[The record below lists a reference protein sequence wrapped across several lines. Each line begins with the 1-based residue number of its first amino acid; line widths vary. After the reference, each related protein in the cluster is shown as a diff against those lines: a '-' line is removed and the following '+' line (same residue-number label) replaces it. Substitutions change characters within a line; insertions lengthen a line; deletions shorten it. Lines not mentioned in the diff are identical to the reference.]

1 MTRRLRSLLRDER
14 GTTLP
19 ELMIGLSTGLV
30 VMVGLTTLTMT
41 TLHTTARVSTR
52 VDATQRSRL
61 TLTRVV
67 DQLHSA
73 CIAPKVPPIRK
84 ESTGSSM
91 RFIHANGSAVSP
103 VPTLSVIT
111 LSGTTLTQYDYSWK
125 EGTAPFWIFNST
137 PSKTIPLMTHV
148 TQMTPT
154 RPVFTYYGSAAGAIS
169 PTPLVTPLSEID
181 ASRTIHVSIG
191 LKTAPTDGP
200 NSNDFTPS
208 RIQGSA
214 TLRLTAP
221 SYNKEAPSLPC
232 Q

>member
-1 MTRRLRSLLRDER
+1 MTRRLRSLLRDEH

-125 EGTAPFWIFNST
+125 EGTAPFWVFNST

-148 TQMTPT
+148 AQMTPT

-169 PTPLVTPLSEID
+169 PTPLVTPLSELD

-191 LKTAPTDGP
+191 LKTAPTNGP
-200 NSNDFTPS
+200 NTNDFTAS